1 MKRRY
6 RFQFEIQTIHVSD
19 TENVVMTKIWNEDN
33 DGDIRNSCL
42 QLHCSILV
50 DIKHDL
56 CTLYQRWS
64 RAFYSWH
71 HIVGFFSLIFGPHTS
86 VCLSHFLEQSNVNLK
101 KKKFQRFFIGIYHI
115 FSTIT
120 VFRTGSDWDFDVWLG
135 LELGALLMQHAIL
148 PILVIGDYN
157 LLGGPLLSRGAI
169 MRPQI
174 PFCLVVWAV
183 PVQAIPQF

>member
-86 VCLSHFLEQSNVNLK
+86 VCLSHFFEQSNVNLK
-101 KKKFQRFFIGIYHI
+101 KKNSKDFLLGFITFLVQLQY
-115 FSTIT
+115 SE
-120 VFRTGSDWDFDVWLG
+120 LG
-135 LELGALLMQHAIL
+135 LTEILMSGWGSNSGLCWCSMQ
-148 PILVIGDYN
+148 
-157 LLGGPLLSRGAI
+157 S
-169 MRPQI
+169 
-174 PFCLVVWAV
+174 CL
-183 PVQAIPQF
+183 FSS